1 MTVTKIGEEF
11 IALLHKR
18 SPEAGSPRLEEG
30 LSDVI
35 RSLSSICL
43 ATRASSVSFYFLIDQ
58 PRGLFKLHPS
68 RLCSC
73 SWKAEEGAKKG
84 LPLPL
89 KDPSPKLPL
98 TLLTH
103 IPLAISHMTNRAAKE
118 AGKWAR
124 L

>member
-11 IALLHKR
+11 ISLLHKR

-58 PRGLFKLHPS
+58 EGCSSSIHHVCVPAAGRQRKEQRRGCLFLLRTLPQ
-68 RLCSC
+68 SC
-73 SWKAEEGAKKG
+73 
-84 LPLPL
+84 P
-89 KDPSPKLPL
+89 
-98 TLLTH
+98 
-103 IPLAISHMTNRAAKE
+103 
-118 AGKWAR
+118 
-124 L
+124 